1 MTASRSQAG
10 TNPAARHQ
18 RTCFQKT
25 DAIVKDPCRSSRRMR
40 HISTAEAENK
50 GTPHFC
56 RAKEHAPEGAK
67 IRTRADLA
75 LYLRTWPSTLL
86 ASSAGPVGGTASL
99 RGAAYDASSTQRQHP
114 IFRKLHP
121 AIPARKPWMADAASL
136 ALQPKKRAAP
146 WGAAEF
152 REETSKKAAGGEP
165 LCCAAQ
171 ISPFSRKGK
180 RHSFTIRYAL
190 TAGPPA
196 AHP

>member
-10 TNPAARHQ
+10 TNPTASHQ

-114 IFRKLHP
+114 FSGKLHQAVLEWKPRADDAESLDAP
-121 AIPARKPWMADAASL
+121 AEKRGRHPRAPPSLGRKRPRKQQAANRFAAVHKL
-136 ALQPKKRAAP
+136 ALSPGRASGTP
-146 WGAAEF
+146 
-152 REETSKKAAGGEP
+152 
-165 LCCAAQ
+165 
-171 ISPFSRKGK
+171 SRSGM
-180 RHSFTIRYAL
+180 
-190 TAGPPA
+190 P
-196 AHP
+196 

>member
-1 MTASRSQAG
+1 MPYRSDSAHHSRRKARCLIGMTASRSQAG
-10 TNPAARHQ
+10 TNPTARHQ

-56 RAKEHAPEGAK
+56 RTKEHAPEGAK

-114 IFRKLHP
+114 FSGKLHRAVP
-121 AIPARKPWMADAASL
+121 ERKPRGGRCRIPGHSRR
-136 ALQPKKRAAP
+136 KKSGTR
-146 WGAAEF
+146 G
-152 REETSKKAAGGEP
+152 R
-165 LCCAAQ
+165 
-171 ISPFSRKGK
+171 R
-180 RHSFTIRYAL
+180 RV
-190 TAGPPA
+190 
-196 AHP
+196 